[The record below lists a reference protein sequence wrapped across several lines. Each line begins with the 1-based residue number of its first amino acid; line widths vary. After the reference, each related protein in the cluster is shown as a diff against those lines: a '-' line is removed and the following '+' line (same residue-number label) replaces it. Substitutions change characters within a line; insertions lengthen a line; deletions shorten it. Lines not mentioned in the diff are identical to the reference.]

1 MRIVTTLGLLA
12 LLLGSAVAG
21 DTPDDRAVLAAIDQ
35 GRAAFAAGK
44 TQEAVAHLNKAITL
58 IQERTAGGLA
68 GFLPARDASAWELGE
83 VDTQSGQWGSGGA
96 QWQWSQAQR
105 RYVKKGDDGPEVNVM
120 ISNSPQLVE
129 AQRGMLEALK
139 SPAMREIMK
148 KSQEASGQKLEFIE
162 DGGWIGMLTTQESD
176 STLLALHT
184 KVLVEVRVNR
194 ADDALVR
201 EFWQAIDRAG
211 LAAAAK

>member
-1 MRIVTTLGLLA
+1 MRIALTLGVLA
-12 LLLGSAVAG
+12 LLLSSARAG
-21 DTPDDRAVLAAIDQ
+21 DPPSDKQVLGAIDE
-35 GRAAFAAGK
+35 GRAAFVAGNA
-44 TQEAVAHLNKAITL
+44 QEAVAKLNQAITW

-68 GFLPARDASAWELGE
+68 GFLPTRDAGTWELGE
-83 VDTQSGQWGSGGA
+83 VDTQSGQWGSGAA

-105 RYVKKGDDGPEVNVM
+105 RYVRKGDDGPEVNVM

-176 STLLALHT
+176 STLLALHS

-194 ADDALVR
+194 ADDALVK
-201 EFWQAIDRAG
+201 EFWRAIDRAG